1 MKDDSILYH
10 KHNPPELEMEEDL
23 DDDELFRKAMAKVEP
38 LNGKAKEQTLRVEQE
53 SQRGEESRRRKLRT
67 EGQVVLPRDMLK
79 RFLEEEKVESFYKA
93 GYVEGGPQEW
103 NQLLLKKLREGEFSV
118 QAQLDLHGLSQREA
132 RDEIKQ
138 FIEECSRKNLTCVR
152 IIHGKGK
159 NSPNYIPVLKR
170 QIPRWLSQKRT
181 SRYLIAYTS
190 ARPVDGGVGAIY
202 VLLRKT

>member
-10 KHNPPELEMEEDL
+10 KHNPPPLEMEEDL
-23 DDDELFRKAMAKVEP
+23 DDDELFRKAMAKVKP
-38 LNGKAKEQTLRVEQE
+38 LRGRPKEQKNKRAKESKR
-53 SQRGEESRRRKLRT
+53 RGSRAQ
-67 EGQVVLPRDMLK
+67 GQVILPRDMLK

-118 QAQLDLHGLSQREA
+118 QAELDLHGLSQREA
-132 RDEIKQ
+132 RDEIRQ
-138 FIEECSRKNLTCVR
+138 FIEECSRNNLTCVR

-159 NSPNYIPVLKR
+159 NSRNYIPVLKR

-190 ARPVDGGVGAIY
+190 ARPVDGGMGAIY